1 MTVSISVL
9 LGLPPTPP
17 PSEPPPVPLCSCGV
31 WMYAPDSQEAGACI
45 VCRKRTAEAAS

>member
-31 WMYAPDSQEAGACI
+31 WMYAPDSQEAGACYL
-45 VCRKRTAEAAS
+45 CRKRTAEATP